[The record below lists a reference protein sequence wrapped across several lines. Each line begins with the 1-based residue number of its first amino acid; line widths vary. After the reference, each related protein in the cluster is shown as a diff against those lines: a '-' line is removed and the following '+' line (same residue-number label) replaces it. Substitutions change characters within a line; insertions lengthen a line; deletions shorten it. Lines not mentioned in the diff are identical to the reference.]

1 MKKPIKLKHSL
12 LHIGCS
18 CKDPQCGYL
27 RVIGFEGTDPTFEIC
42 FVKKIK
48 QKRVSYGVVLF
59 EKEMERLRKF
69 LIKKSPPPKKK

>member
-1 MKKPIKLKHSL
+1 MKNPPKFKHSL

-42 FVKKIK
+42 WVKKIK
-48 QKRVSYGVVLF
+48 QKRGIHGIVLY
-59 EKEMERLRKF
+59 EKEVERLRKF
-69 LIKKSPPPKKK
+69 LDKKLPPKK

>member
-42 FVKKIK
+42 WVKKIR
-48 QKRVSYGVVLF
+48 QKHGIHGIVLF
-59 EKEMERLRKF
+59 GKEMERLRKF
-69 LIKKSPPPKKK
+69 LNKKSPPKK